1 MLMKFSQSI
10 QSSEISAG
18 RDPNKFTADIYDTQQ
33 IISSVF
39 VDLWHFFECNDQA
52 KCSTYALHLEYV

>member
-39 VDLWHFFECNDQA
+39 VDLWHYFECNDQA
-52 KCSTYALHLEYV
+52 TYALHLEYV

>member
-39 VDLWHFFECNDQA
+39 VDL
-52 KCSTYALHLEYV
+52 